1 MKHTSSP
8 DIVIVGAGISGA
20 TLAQQYAQKLH
31 KKVLV
36 IEKRDHIGGNCYDY
50 VNEAGHLVSKYGAH
64 IFHTNDETV
73 WQYVNQFSQWHPYV
87 HRVLAQVEGSLIPIP
102 VNRTSV
108 NTLFGLNLKTDLEM
122 RSWLA
127 THQLPCAHPTTS
139 EEVALSRVGKELYE
153 KIFKNYTKKQWDKY
167 PSELD
172 PSVLSRIPVREST
185 DDRYF
190 TDKYQAIPANGYTK
204 VFEKML
210 EHPNI
215 TVLLNTDFFALKD
228 QIKAAEKLFYTGPI
242 DRFFEHTAQ
251 LSEKLEWRSLRFE
264 WETLPQD
271 SFQPA
276 AVVNYPSPRDGAF
289 TRIVEYKKIYTQTTN
304 TTTISREYSSAEGEP
319 YYPVPTARNQALFE
333 QYKDKANKLK
343 DVYFVGRLAN
353 YKYFNMDEAFK
364 NALDL
369 FASLEKNA
377 HAK

>member
-20 TLAQQYAQKLH
+20 TLAQEYAQKLH

-73 WQYVNQFSQWHPYV
+73 WQYVNQFSQWRPYI
-87 HRVLAQVEGSLIPIP
+87 HRVLAHVEGKLVPIPI
-102 VNRTSV
+102 NRTSV
-108 NTLFGLNLKTDLEM
+108 NALFGLNLKTDLEM

-127 THQLPCAHPTTS
+127 AHQLPHPHPATS

-190 TDKYQAIPANGYTK
+190 TDKYQAIPENGYTK

-215 TVLLNTDFFALKD
+215 TILLNTDFFVVKD

-242 DRFFEHTAQ
+242 DRFFEHKAQ

-276 AVVNYPSPRDGAF
+276 AVVNYPNPKDGAF
-289 TRIVEYKKIYTQTTN
+289 TRIVEYKKIYAQKTS

-343 DVYFVGRLAN
+343 DIYFVGRLAN

-377 HAK
+377 SI